1 VNLALNR
8 NSSRIV
14 PKLEEVEEQRAEL
27 AVIPSSAQSASAA
40 ELQGINAE
48 AVAEAAAA
56 AGVNE
61 RVDISKSI
69 ISGKLDDNGSSS
81 EESRGLPSSLQLNGD
96 KRRLGGVSRG
106 ELARGH

>member
-1 VNLALNR
+1 MNLALNR
-8 NSSRIV
+8 SSSRIV
-14 PKLEEVEEQRAEL
+14 PKLEEVEEQGAEL

-48 AVAEAAAA
+48 AVAEGAA

-61 RVDISKSI
+61 RVDINKSI
-69 ISGKLDDNGSSS
+69 IRGKLDDNGSSS
-81 EESRGLPSSLQLNGD
+81 EESRGLPSSLQLNSD